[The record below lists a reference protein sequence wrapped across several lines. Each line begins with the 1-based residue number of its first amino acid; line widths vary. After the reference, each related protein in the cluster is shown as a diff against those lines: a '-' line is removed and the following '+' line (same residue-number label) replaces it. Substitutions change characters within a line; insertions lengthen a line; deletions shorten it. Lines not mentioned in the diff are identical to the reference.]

1 MLATEVL
8 TQGKHLKTEWLP
20 GRRKKRPGWNGMGWG
35 MATGRA
41 QKILKLGDYQGWFVP
56 EGSWAPGLA
65 GVEGPGVTCSSADGG
80 SLSSALTSTRQA
92 LLSVQ
97 ISEGLMGLL

>member
-1 MLATEVL
+1 
-8 TQGKHLKTEWLP
+8 
-20 GRRKKRPGWNGMGWG
+20 MGWG

-65 GVEGPGVTCSSADGG
+65 GVEGPGVTCSADGG
-80 SLSSALTSTRQA
+80 SLSSALTSTWQA

>member
-1 MLATEVL
+1 
-8 TQGKHLKTEWLP
+8 
-20 GRRKKRPGWNGMGWG
+20 

-65 GVEGPGVTCSSADGG
+65 DLEGLSVTCSSANGG
-80 SLSSALTSTRQA
+80 SLSSALTTTPQA

-97 ISEGLMGLL
+97 IWEGLMGLL

>member
-1 MLATEVL
+1 
-8 TQGKHLKTEWLP
+8 
-20 GRRKKRPGWNGMGWG
+20 MGWG

-41 QKILKLGDYQGWFVP
+41 QKILKLGDYQGFVP

-65 GVEGPGVTCSSADGG
+65 GLEGPGVTCSSADGG
-80 SLSSALTSTRQA
+80 SLASALTTTPQA

-97 ISEGLMGLL
+97 IWEGLMGLL